1 MKAGPK
7 GAALLDPLPDELAD
21 PAAWIER
28 YCVTP
33 RGHGAREP
41 MRLAPFQLQ
50 ILDGIYAAGRRQA
63 VVVIPRGN
71 GKSTLLAAVLLYEL
85 FAGQWSAEVVV
96 VAPTERQSRH
106 LLEQA
111 RRMVDLSP
119 ELSARAQL
127 YAGRIKVP
135 GRDSEAVALPASP
148 DKLQGLDPTLA
159 ICDELAEVAPAT
171 YEALDLALGKRAES
185 RVVAISTPG
194 GDREGPLWR
203 LVEHGRRHP
212 DDPRLWLRE
221 WSAPEGC
228 ALDDEQAWADAN
240 PAIAAGFLDPEAIR
254 SNLVTSRE
262 ELVPHLPPRPVVGPS
277 AVAPWGTWEPLARD
291 RVLEPGERIVVGF
304 DGSASGDSTA
314 LVAATLDPD
323 PFVAVLGVSGG
334 PGDPRWGVPRAEVL
348 DTMREVMGRYDVA
361 ELAADP
367 WGWRTELEELERTY
381 PGRVLQWPTNVVGRG
396 GWPRHGPHLRPRGR
410 GPTDPPTGTRGAHH
424 HVRNTVARRTP
435 QGGVAA
441 KAGKW
446 ASPRRNSNL
455 CVAMILAVDRAAWH
469 RGRPSP
475 STGTPSCS
483 ADRQET
489 GRSPSRLPQPPL
501 TCSDGA
507 GKWEVAG
514 EMGVTRGLGP
524 GASRPRS

>member
-7 GAALLDPLPDELAD
+7 GAALLDPLPDSEGLG
-21 PAAWIER
+21 PAEWIER
-28 YCVTP
+28 WCVTP
-33 RGHGAREP
+33 RGHGALGP
-41 MRLAPFQLQ
+41 LRLAPFQLQ
-50 ILDGIYAAGRRQA
+50 VLDGIYAAGRRQA

-119 ELSARAQL
+119 ELSDRAQV

-135 GRDSEAVALPASP
+135 GRDAEAVALPASP

-159 ICDELAEVAPAT
+159 VVDELAEVAPAT

-228 ALDDEQAWADAN
+228 ALDDEEAWGDAN
-240 PAIAAGFLDPEAIR
+240 PALDLFLDREALR

-262 ELVPHLPPRPVVGPS
+262 DSFRTYRLGQWTGAVGS
-277 AVAPWGTWEPLARD
+277 WLPWGTWEPLARD

-314 LVAATLDPD
+314 LVASTLDPD
-323 PFVAVLGVSGG
+323 PFVAVLGVWEDS
-334 PGDPRWGVPRAEVL
+334 GDPRWRVPRAEVL
-348 DTMREVMGRYDVA
+348 DTVREVMGRYDVA

-381 PGRVLQWPTNVVGRG
+381 PGRVLQWPTNVVGRMA
-396 GWPRHGPHLRPRGR
+396 PATDRTYALVAEGR
-410 GPTDPPTGTRGAHH
+410 LTHDGDEALAR

-435 QGGVAA
+435 QGDVPT
-441 KAGKW
+441 KAGKS
-446 ASPRRNSNL
+446 SPRKIDL

-469 RGRPSP
+469 RGRP
-475 STGTPSCS
+475 
-483 ADRQET
+483 AR
-489 GRSPSRLPQPPL
+489 GR
-501 TCSDGA
+501 GA
-507 GKWEVAG
+507 YVF
-514 EMGVTRGLGP
+514 R
-524 GASRPRS
+524 